1 VGRRLTL
8 PALAFAALVAWAAI
22 GGAIGLGACDTPS
35 ARGGGDAADDARSA
49 RTKDESNEPADSLG
63 PGCRRAGAITGVE
76 ADEACV
82 VPTADPA
89 ETMTALRVL
98 TATLTP
104 DARETLGG
112 GQINLRLAL
121 ANTGKRP
128 VAVVLEGEPPGGGPH
143 YDWSLLTG
151 LSPPRVVQSEG
162 FKVRFGMKTLDGR
175 EISVDQ
181 LRLVGPATPP
191 PVRLY
196 RIVLA
201 PQAVLTHS
209 FVWLALGI
217 PAPYPPFEDDAGHRI
232 VPKTSPKPL
241 PPGKYTVTI
250 DVPFYG
256 VAAPQRVA
264 RATVS
269 VVTGS

>member
-1 VGRRLTL
+1 MLA
-8 PALAFAALVAWAAI
+8 ALAALLTAV
-22 GGAIGLGACDTPS
+22 GCDTPG
-35 ARGGGDAADDARSA
+35 ARPLGDAAADDARAAA
-49 RTKDESNEPADSLG
+49 RAEGHGPDDALG

-76 ADEACV
+76 IDEACV
-82 VPTADPA
+82 VPTADPQ
-89 ETMTALRVL
+89 ETLNALRVL
-98 TATLTP
+98 TLALTP

-112 GQINLRLAL
+112 GQLNLRLAIT
-121 ANTGKRP
+121 NTGKRP
-128 VAVVLEGEPPGGGPH
+128 VALVLEGEPPGGGAH

-151 LSPPRVVQSEG
+151 MSPPRVVQTEG
-162 FKVRFGMKTLDGR
+162 FKARFALKTLDAR

-181 LRLVGPATPP
+181 LRVIAPAAPP

-196 RIVLA
+196 RVVLA

-232 VPKTSPKPL
+232 VPKTSPRPL
-241 PPGKYTVTI
+241 TPGKYTVAV

-256 VAAPQRVA
+256 VAAPQRIT
-264 RATVS
+264 RATVT
-269 VVTGS
+269 VVSGN